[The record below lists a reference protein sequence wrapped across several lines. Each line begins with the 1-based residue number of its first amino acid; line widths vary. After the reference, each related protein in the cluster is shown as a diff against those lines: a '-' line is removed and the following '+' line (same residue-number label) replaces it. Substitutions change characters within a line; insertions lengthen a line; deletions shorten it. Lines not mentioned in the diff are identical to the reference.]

1 MGKTGLIAKAYD
13 TLAGKAKETGAA
25 LFSAAPVVK
34 EYIPDEWSAAPAQ
47 EPTLSIPSWMYM
59 AAAYLALD
67 AGAAYQIAKH
77 EKKDADR
84 IPTIGPIS
92 GITRKLK
99 HGSYFGEKM
108 DYSRAAGE

>member
-13 TLAGKAKETGAA
+13 ALASKAKETGAA
-25 LFSAAPVVK
+25 LFSVAPEIK
-34 EYIPDEWSAAPAQ
+34 EYIPGEWSAAPAQ
-47 EPTLSIPSWMYM
+47 EPTLSIPAWGYM

-92 GITRKLK
+92 AITRKLK
-99 HGSYFGEKM
+99 HGSYLGEKM
-108 DYSRAAGE
+108 EYKPTD